1 MKLVNINPSVVQV
14 QADDATP
21 LGHLKRI
28 NGLWKFKALGFDDQG
43 DLVPG
48 GGPLTGVHNAVFET
62 LDPAVIAARLFPA
75 TSAPATPATP
85 SIPATPVAVLQA
97 RGLCFAYP
105 QQAPLFDAL
114 NLDLLPGVT
123 CLQGG
128 DGRGKTTLLRLLAG
142 ELPAQAGQLALRSTD
157 PQASSPVGLSLH
169 REPQRYRQQ
178 VCWIDP
184 RTTEF
189 EQISAQAFF
198 ESRASL
204 PPGLEADTLKLL
216 IAGLSL
222 TEHLDKPLYMLSTGS
237 KRKVWLCAALASRAT
252 LTLLDDPFAALDQPS
267 IRCVVAHLKIAAQ
280 RTTRACVVAHY
291 EALADVPLVATLSLG
306 D

>member
-1 MKLVNINPSVVQV
+1 VKLVNINPSVVQV

-21 LGHLKRI
+21 LGHLKHI
-28 NGLWKFKALGFDDQG
+28 NGLWKFKALGYDDQG

-62 LDPAVIAARLFPA
+62 LDPTAIAARLFPA
-75 TSAPATPATP
+75 TSASATSATPT
-85 SIPATPVAVLQA
+85 TPVAVLQA

-142 ELPAQAGQLALRSTD
+142 ELPAQAGQLELQSPD
-157 PQASSPVGLSLH
+157 PQVSPPTGLALH

-189 EQISAQAFF
+189 ENISAQAFF

-222 TEHLDKPLYMLSTGS
+222 TDHLDKPLYMLSTGS
-237 KRKVWLCAALASRAT
+237 KRKVWLSAALASRAT

-267 IRCVVAHLKIAAQ
+267 IRCVIAQLKIAAQ
-280 RTTRACVVAHY
+280 SATRACVVAHY
-291 EALADVPLVATLSLG
+291 EALADVPLAATLSLG

>member
-1 MKLVNINPSVVQV
+1 MKLVNINERVVQV

-21 LGHLKRI
+21 LGHLKHI
-28 NGLWKFKALGFDDQG
+28 NGLWKFKAMGFDDQG
-43 DLVPG
+43 GLVPG
-48 GGPLTGVHNAVFET
+48 GGPLTEVHNAVFET
-62 LDPAVIAARLFPA
+62 LDPAAIAAGLFPA

-85 SIPATPVAVLQA
+85 AAVLQA

-105 QQAPLFDAL
+105 QQTPLFDAL
-114 NLDLLPGVT
+114 NLDLPPGVT

-142 ELPAQAGQLALRSTD
+142 ALPAQAGQLKLR
-157 PQASSPVGLSLH
+157 LSEPHVFPHVDLTLH
-169 REPQRYRQQ
+169 SEPQRYRQQ

-189 EQISAQAFF
+189 ENISAQAFF
-198 ESRASL
+198 QSRANL
-204 PPGLEADTLKLL
+204 PPGLDAETLQLL

-222 TEHLDKPLYMLSTGS
+222 TEHLEKPLYMLSTGS

-267 IRCVVAHLKIAAQ
+267 IRCVMAQLKIAAQ
-280 RTTRACVVAHY
+280 SSSRACVVAHY
-291 EALADVPLVATLSLG
+291 EALADVPLAATVALA

>member
-1 MKLVNINPSVVQV
+1 VKLVNINERVVQV

-21 LGHLKRI
+21 LGHLKHI

-43 DLVPG
+43 GLVPG
-48 GGPLTGVHNAVFET
+48 GGPLTDVHNAVFET
-62 LDPAVIAARLFPA
+62 LDPAAIAAGLFPA
-75 TSAPATPATP
+75 TSAPAT
-85 SIPATPVAVLQA
+85 PATPVAVLQA

-105 QQAPLFDAL
+105 QQTPLFDAL
-114 NLDLLPGVT
+114 NLDLPPGVT

-142 ELPAQAGQLALRSTD
+142 ALPAQAGQLKLR
-157 PQASSPVGLSLH
+157 LSEPHVFPHVDLTLH
-169 REPQRYRQQ
+169 SESQRYRQQ

-189 EQISAQAFF
+189 ENISAQAFF
-198 ESRASL
+198 QSRANL
-204 PPGLEADTLKLL
+204 PPGLDAETLQLL

-222 TEHLDKPLYMLSTGS
+222 TEHLEKPLYMLSTGS

-267 IRCVVAHLKIAAQ
+267 IRCVMAQLKIAGQ
-280 RTTRACVVAHY
+280 SSSRACVVAHY
-291 EALADVPLVATLSLG
+291 EALADVPLAATVALG

>member
-28 NGLWKFKALGFDDQG
+28 NGLWKFKALGYDDQG

-48 GGPLTGVHNAVFET
+48 GGPLTGMHNAVFET
-62 LDPAVIAARLFPA
+62 LDPTVIAARLFPVI
-75 TSAPATPATP
+75 SAPANP

-142 ELPAQAGQLALRSTD
+142 ELPAQAGQLELLPPSLSLSLSL
-157 PQASSPVGLSLH
+157 PLSLH
-169 REPQRYRQQ
+169 REPERYRQE

-198 ESRASL
+198 QSRASL

-222 TEHLDKPLYMLSTGS
+222 TEHLEKPLYMLSTGS

-291 EALADVPLVATLSLG
+291 EALADVPLAATLSLG

>member
-1 MKLVNINPSVVQV
+1 MKLVNINERVVQV

-21 LGHLKRI
+21 LGHLKHI

-43 DLVPG
+43 GLVPG
-48 GGPLTGVHNAVFET
+48 GGPLTDVHNAVFET
-62 LDPAVIAARLFPA
+62 LDPAAIAAGLFPA
-75 TSAPATPATP
+75 ISAPAT
-85 SIPATPVAVLQA
+85 PATPVAVLQA

-105 QQAPLFDAL
+105 QQTPLFDAL
-114 NLDLLPGVT
+114 NLDLPPGVT

-142 ELPAQAGQLALRSTD
+142 ALPAQAGQLKLR
-157 PQASSPVGLSLH
+157 LSEPHIFPHVDLTLH
-169 REPQRYRQQ
+169 SEPQRYRQK

-189 EQISAQAFF
+189 ENISAQAFF
-198 ESRASL
+198 QSRASL
-204 PPGLEADTLKLL
+204 PPGLDAETLQLL

-222 TEHLDKPLYMLSTGS
+222 TEHLEKPLYMLSTGS

-267 IRCVVAHLKIAAQ
+267 IRCVMAQLKIAAQ
-280 RTTRACVVAHY
+280 SSSRACVVAHY
-291 EALADVPLVATLSLG
+291 EALADVPLAATVALG

>member
-21 LGHLKRI
+21 LGHLKHI
-28 NGLWKFKALGFDDQG
+28 NGLWKFKALGYDDQG

-62 LDPAVIAARLFPA
+62 LDPTAIAVRLFPA
-75 TSAPATPATP
+75 TSASATSATPTTP
-85 SIPATPVAVLQA
+85 AAVLQA

-142 ELPAQAGQLALRSTD
+142 ELPVLAGQLELLSL
-157 PQASSPVGLSLH
+157 SPSLSLSLH
-169 REPQRYRQQ
+169 REPQRYRQE

-189 EQISAQAFF
+189 ENISAQAFF
-198 ESRASL
+198 ESRASQL
-204 PPGLEADTLKLL
+204 PGLDADTLKLL

-222 TEHLDKPLYMLSTGS
+222 AEHLEKPLYMLSTGS

>member
-1 MKLVNINPSVVQV
+1 MKLVNINELVVQV

-21 LGHLKRI
+21 LGHLKHI

-43 DLVPG
+43 GLMPG
-48 GGPLTGVHNAVFET
+48 GGPLTDVHNTVFET

-75 TSAPATPATP
+75 TSASATSATPT
-85 SIPATPVAVLQA
+85 TPVAVLQA

-105 QQAPLFDAL
+105 QQTPLFDAL
-114 NLDLLPGVT
+114 DLDLPPGVT

-142 ELPAQAGQLALRSTD
+142 ELPAQAGQLKLLLPKPCVFPHA
-157 PQASSPVGLSLH
+157 GLTLQS
-169 REPQRYRQQ
+169 EPQRYRQQ

-189 EQISAQAFF
+189 ENISAQAFF

-204 PPGLEADTLKLL
+204 PQGLDAETLKSLVV
-216 IAGLSL
+216 GLSL
-222 TEHLDKPLYMLSTGS
+222 DEHLEKPLYMLSTGS
-237 KRKVWLCAALASRAT
+237 KRKVWLCAALASGAT

-267 IRCVVAHLKIAAQ
+267 IRFVMAQLKIAAQ
-280 RTTRACVVAHY
+280 SPARACVVAHY
-291 EALADVPLVATLSLG
+291 ETLADVPLAATVALG